1 MEEEEAIIIIINAAA
16 VAVAEIIIMEAAEEA
31 MPSFQAS
38 KLVQSNVVVVV
49 QRLPVVEVDAVVVG
63 VVAVDEVIWVVVQ

>member
-1 MEEEEAIIIIINAAA
+1 MEEEAIIIIINAVA
-16 VAVAEIIIMEAAEEA
+16 VAVAEILMEAVEEA
-31 MPSFQAS
+31 MPSFPAS

-63 VVAVDEVIWVVVQ
+63 VVVVVAQQ